1 MIYFIILKREVND
14 LDWSTVSDVCL
25 CFLGQLCALC
35 ECPYLHSQYLPCL
48 SASVGCNW
56 QSTGE
61 DNSFQLILETEAVA
75 QGSGIL
81 GLALKVGIDVVSVAD
96 AQRV

>member
-1 MIYFIILKREVND
+1 MCVFVSRANFVHYVN
-14 LDWSTVSDVCL
+14 VHVCIRT
-25 CFLGQLCALC
+25 
-35 ECPYLHSQYLPCL
+35 HSWCLPCL

-56 QSTGE
+56 QGTGE

-75 QGSGIL
+75 QRSGIP
-81 GLALKVGIDVVSVAD
+81 GLALKVGRDVVSVAD